1 MSDTYLKVIS
11 DAEKTISDVC
21 AGRKCLPGCLE
32 RLRRTGSPGP
42 CGCGGPGRRVLFWL
56 WALAVV
62 GFMVA
67 VFKCYG
73 AGLCVWNGDGYVCN
87 GSGSYVYVTGGGD
100 GSGDV
105 VITNIVGTCTNCVA
119 MSPGY
124 VREFKQQA
132 YDIWLDLD
140 IDANLIAQEYAPSA
154 IAILAPYA
162 GKCDRGGLDLVDETR
177 SIYSNFFVRVGLKFP
192 NGSGG
197 PGRNKAAELVND
209 LGYSNITGS
218 SLEKYAAKYAQYD
231 GAAAAFNDAADAV
244 IDATNTIQY
253 IQQSAQLVSQ
263 RGYQLHTMIESL
275 SEEACTAQYDGP
287 STSGPGS
294 GVVTNQVTGDWCTFE
309 QGRMIIST
317 LQSIDDWFKEQE
329 KYLQS
334 LTNWVSVVNHTIIA
348 NLNTTYNAIPDVN
361 GLSDTWQNIYLDG
374 QPQPWGYQPTNILA
388 RIELL
393 LYGLTGVGTNHTS
406 VVDTEEAQEDG
417 TESLSDAV
425 SDAVSEA
432 DFSRQTEQLTS
443 IKDALLRFCDAF
455 YVENPNLQ
463 NARFTPEIRFRLD
476 TTSGE
481 QFETTFDSV
490 TIPRSQVGTV
500 EAIIETIRV
509 ACIVFYYVL
518 MAYCVFSFWRTI
530 AKYVIF
536 AIKWAQELLTSIF
549 AD

>member
-1 MSDTYLKVIS
+1 MSDTYSKAIS

-21 AGRKCLPGCLE
+21 SGRKCLPHCLD

-42 CGCGGPGRRVLFWL
+42 CGRGGPGRRALFWL
-56 WALAVV
+56 WVLAVA

-67 VFKCYG
+67 VFKCFG

-87 GSGSYVYVTGGGD
+87 GSGSYVYVTGGG
-100 GSGDV
+100 GGGGDV

-119 MSPGY
+119 MSPEY
-124 VREFKQQA
+124 VRSWKQ
-132 YDIWLDLD
+132 
-140 IDANLIAQEYAPSA
+140 SM
-154 IAILAPYA
+154 
-162 GKCDRGGLDLVDETR
+162 TR
-177 SIYSNFFVRVGLKFP
+177 SILDELHELDNVRNSCYVALDILSPYTKKYPISGLELSQPGPITNFVETT
-192 NGSGG
+192 
-197 PGRNKAAELVND
+197 PGVKNSKPFKAANAVYD
-209 LGYSNITGS
+209 D
-218 SLEKYAAKYAQYD
+218 YAPTLSVTILRRWIAAYD
-231 GAAAAFNDAADAV
+231 GAAYSYNEVADSVIESTNYIRKAERDTYAVQTRLSDLTGV
-244 IDATNTIQY
+244 IDQ
-253 IQQSAQLVSQ
+253 
-263 RGYQLHTMIESL
+263 L
-275 SEEACTAQYDGP
+275 SEEECTAQWDGP
-287 STSGPGS
+287 ASESPDYGSGP
-294 GVVTNQVTGDWCTFE
+294 VTNQVNGDWCTYE
-309 QGRMIIST
+309 QGQMMINT
-317 LQSIDDWFKEQE
+317 LNALEEWIDKEE

-334 LTNWVSVVNHTIIA
+334 LTNWVSTVNYTIIA
-348 NLNTTYNAIPDVN
+348 NLNTTYNAIPDEN

-417 TESLSDAV
+417 TDNMSDAV

-432 DFSRQTEQLTS
+432 DFSRQQEQLSS
-443 IKDALLRFCDAF
+443 IKDAMLRFCDAF
-455 YVENPNLQ
+455 YVENPNLS
-463 NARFTPEIRFRLD
+463 NARFTPEIRFRLQ

-481 QFETTFDSV
+481 EFDTTFEPV
-490 TIPRSQVGTV
+490 TLPQSQVGTV

-530 AKYVIF
+530 AKYVVF
-536 AIKWAQELLTSIF
+536 SIKWAQELLTSIF